1 MDFKTMTM
9 EQIESRVAEINSK
22 IDTASDDE
30 IKAFT
35 EEMKALNERKSALK
49 QIAEQRSRL
58 KADVNAFGTPVKTP
72 NFGNAHQD
80 EERFDASSKEY
91 RTAWLK
97 RIARDADDRPIFGD
111 MTETEKRAFTF
122 TTANTGA
129 VVPTEIINRIA
140 DLTDNDS
147 PMYDDSTKSS
157 FRYGFA
163 VPRVKEIKAGDA
175 KVVTE
180 GAANDDEQD
189 EFDQLEII
197 GDELKK
203 HIVLTRK
210 MEFQSIDAFETWLV
224 THLANRIR
232 VAKEKKIISQ
242 LDNTTY
248 GIAAANILTA
258 ADLTDAEIRKVMS
271 QLRGGGERVL
281 YANQAFIWNTIAAL
295 EDKSGNKLFIPS
307 PRVDPTIEG
316 SIYGTIVKRDSN
328 IPDDTFYVGYP
339 KQIDS
344 NDFIPF
350 DITPQIEAKT
360 LNRIFVGYSLFGA
373 GLEDP
378 KAFVKWSKQAAD
390 LSEG

>member
-9 EQIESRVAEINSK
+9 EQIESRVAEINSQ

-35 EEMKALNERKSALK
+35 EEMKKLNERKSELK
-49 QIAEQRSRL
+49 KIAEQRSRL
-58 KADVNAFGTPVKTP
+58 KADVNAFGTPIQTP
-72 NFGNAHQD
+72 PFGTAQPD
-80 EERFDASSKEY
+80 EKRFDASSKEY

-97 RIARDADDRPIFGD
+97 RIARDADERPLFGE
-111 MTETEKRAFTF
+111 MTDTEKRAFTF
-122 TTANTGA
+122 MTTNTSA
-129 VVPTEIINRIA
+129 VVPTEIINRIV
-140 DLTDNDS
+140 DLIDNDS
-147 PMYDDSTKSS
+147 PLYDDSTKTS
-157 FRYGFA
+157 FKHGFSI
-163 VPRVKEIKAGDA
+163 PRVKEIKAGDA
-175 KVVTE
+175 KIVTE

-189 EFDQLEII
+189 DFDLLDIN
-197 GDELKK
+197 GDEIKK

-210 MEFQSIDAFETWLV
+210 MEFQSIDAFEDWLV

-248 GIAAANILTA
+248 GIATANILTA
-258 ADLTDAEIRKVMS
+258 TDLTDAEVRKVMS
-271 QLRGGGERVL
+271 MLRGGGERVL
-281 YANQAFIWNTIAAL
+281 YANQAFIWNTIAGL

-307 PRVDPTIEG
+307 PRVDPVIEG
-316 SIYGTIVKRDSN
+316 SIYGTVVKRDSN

-339 KQIDS
+339 KRIDS

-350 DITPQIEAKT
+350 DITPQIEGKT

-378 KAFVKWSKQAAD
+378 KAFVKWTKTGGA
-390 LSEG
+390 G

>member
-1 MDFKTMTM
+1 MDFNTMTM
-9 EQIESRVAEINSK
+9 EQIELRVAEISSK
-22 IDTASDDE
+22 IDTASEDE
-30 IKAFT
+30 VKSFV
-35 EEMKALNERKSALK
+35 EEMKGLNERKSALK

-72 NFGNAHQD
+72 NFGNANQN

-97 RIARDADDRPIFGD
+97 RIARDADGNALFGD

-122 TTANTGA
+122 TTANTGV
-129 VVPTEIINRIA
+129 VVPTEIINRIV

-147 PMYDDSTKSS
+147 PLYDDSAKD
-157 FRYGFA
+157 FFKHGFTI
-163 VPRVKEIKAGDA
+163 PRIKEIEAGDA

-180 GAANDDEQD
+180 GNANDDEED
-189 EFDQLEII
+189 DFDQLEIN
-197 GDELKK
+197 GDEIKK

-224 THLANRIR
+224 THLSNRIR

-242 LDNTTY
+242 LNNTTY
-248 GIAAANILTA
+248 GIATANILTA
-258 ADLTDAEIRKVMS
+258 TDLTDAEIRNVMS
-271 QLRGGGERVL
+271 QLRGSGNRVL
-281 YANQAFIWNTIAAL
+281 YANQTFIWNDIAAL
-295 EDKSGNKLFIPS
+295 EDKSGKKLFVSS

-316 SIYGTIVKRDSN
+316 FIYGTAVKLDSN
-328 IPDDTFYVGYP
+328 IPDNTFYVGYP
-339 KQIDS
+339 KRIRS

-350 DITPQIEAKT
+350 DITPQIEGKT
-360 LNRIFVGYSLFGA
+360 LNRIFVGYTLFGT

-378 KAFVKWSKQAAD
+378 KAFVKWSKTD
-390 LSEG
+390 GEG